1 MNYIGEI
8 FTRADIQQ
16 IRSFLM
22 HGVEGN
28 KDPRPYIE
36 RIESAHKAFHV
47 RLHRDYPDEKDFEEI
62 SQPIYDYVSVIEEV
76 YMEIGFQ
83 VGAKLTA
90 QTVQNLKIAFDGE

>member
-16 IRSFLM
+16 IRSFLIM
-22 HGVEGN
+22 Q
-28 KDPRPYIE
+28 
-36 RIESAHKAFHV
+36 SAHVFLHV

-76 YMEIGFQ
+76 YMEIGLQ